1 MNSGGEAEPAAQ
13 QSPGALPQDFPI
25 PNATPTPQNA
35 SPSTD
40 DAKTPAVSVKDD
52 GPAGVQ
58 TTPSKPK
65 TTAKRKPK
73 RHRRRTS

>member
-1 MNSGGEAEPAAQ
+1 M
-13 QSPGALPQDFPI
+13 PQDFPV

-35 SPSTD
+35 GPSTD
-40 DAKTPAVSVKDD
+40 DSKTPSVSVKDD

-58 TTPSKPK
+58 TTPTKPK
-65 TTAKRKPK
+65 TTTAKRKPK